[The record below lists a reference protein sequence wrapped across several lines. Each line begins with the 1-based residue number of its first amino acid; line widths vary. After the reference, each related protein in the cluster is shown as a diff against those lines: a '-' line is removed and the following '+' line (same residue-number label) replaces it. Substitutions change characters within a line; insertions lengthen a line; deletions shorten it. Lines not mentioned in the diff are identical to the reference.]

1 MIYDGDTL
9 DHFAGQQGTTLYT
22 TTVAGDHIIEAVATD
37 DLGVIGDAPPVHVRV
52 APAAPG
58 RILYLTADGSW
69 NNPAIWDDGQ
79 GNHVVPGAND
89 MAVLGHTGVTLTSD
103 VQVRAVSMNGAT
115 INYVGSTPLKLTIT
129 GFFTVGGGRV
139 YTDIDVADGAT
150 MLMIN
155 DSDLQLG
162 GLITNNGRLK
172 IHGKGGITG
181 IPGTGDGFFAA
192 IGRIWNRLV
201 ASFHRPAGGRRGSSP
216 HPPPP
221 PSAPPPPEVRPVA
234 VAAMTNSGRVVS
246 NDGGTLVSEGGAQ
259 IVSQG
264 AGNVISNDG
273 GTAIARRTAGLVDKN
288 GNPLISQDGS
298 NLVGRA
304 AIIGENSN
312 GIIGEHSNGFV
323 GHNGS
328 ALVAT
333 GGGNF
338 VRGAAAINVR
348 GTTNRG
354 ETPNDTPGFVQTA
367 GSFDLTGLSISGP
380 VELDGGILSGNGP
393 IIGDVTNNGAV
404 ITPGHSAGLIP
415 ITGSFA
421 QGSNGTLA
429 LEAFGGEKEQFDQVR
444 VGGSATLGGRLN
456 IYTFDNYVPLPNDPF
471 VPLDFN
477 GVSGNFGSVNA
488 NVQITP
494 NGVVASLPPMSV
506 PPPSLQ
512 LSALKSR
519 KTHGS
524 AGTFDVDLGS
534 GSGSEC
540 RSGGISGNYT
550 LVFTFTNPLTDVG
563 SATVTSGTGLVT
575 SSAVD
580 ADARQYIVNLTGVT
594 NAQTLNISLTN
605 LQDTYGQT
613 NNLVTG
619 AFNVLIGD
627 VNGDRSVNSGDTI
640 AVRNRSGQSTN
651 SLNFRADANADG
663 TINSGDAAVVRARS
677 GTFLP

>member
-1 MIYDGDTL
+1 
-9 DHFAGQQGTTLYT
+9 
-22 TTVAGDHIIEAVATD
+22 
-37 DLGVIGDAPPVHVRV
+37 
-52 APAAPG
+52 
-58 RILYLTADGSW
+58 
-69 NNPAIWDDGQ
+69 
-79 GNHVVPGAND
+79 
-89 MAVLGHTGVTLTSD
+89 
-103 VQVRAVSMNGAT
+103 
-115 INYVGSTPLKLTIT
+115 
-129 GFFTVGGGRV
+129 
-139 YTDIDVADGAT
+139 
-150 MLMIN
+150 
-155 DSDLQLG
+155 
-162 GLITNNGRLK
+162 
-172 IHGKGGITG
+172 
-181 IPGTGDGFFAA
+181 
-192 IGRIWNRLV
+192 
-201 ASFHRPAGGRRGSSP
+201 
-216 HPPPP
+216 
-221 PSAPPPPEVRPVA
+221 
-234 VAAMTNSGRVVS
+234 MTNSGGVVS
-246 NDGGTLVSEGGAQ
+246 HDGGTLVSEGGAQ

-354 ETPNDTPGFVQTA
+354 ETPNDTPAFVQTA

-421 QGSNGTLA
+421 QGPNGTLA

-456 IYTFDNYVPLPNDPF
+456 IYTFNNYVPLPNDPF
-471 VPLDFN
+471 APLDFN
-477 GVSGNFGSVNA
+477 GVSGNFSSTNT

-494 NGVVASLPPMSV
+494 NGAVASLPPMSV
-506 PPPSLQ
+506 PPPALQ
-512 LSALKSR
+512 LSTLKSR

-524 AGTFDVDLGS
+524 AGTFEIDLDLS
-534 GSGSEC
+534 GSGIEC
-540 RSGGISGNYT
+540 RSGGASGDYT
-550 LVFTFTNPLTDVG
+550 LVFTFTNPITDVA
-563 SATVTSGTGLVT
+563 SATVTSGNGSIT
-575 SSAVD
+575 SSGVD
-580 ADARQYIVNLTGVT
+580 ANAQQYVVNLTGVT
-594 NAQTLNISLTN
+594 NAQTLNVSLTN
-605 LQDTYGQT
+605 LHDTYGQT
-613 NNLVTG
+613 NSYVSG
-619 AFNVLIGD
+619 VFNVLMGDTNGDGNVNSGDALQTRNRAGQTTTSSNFRSD
-627 VNGDRSVNSGDTI
+627 VNTDGFINSGDTI
-640 AVRNRSGQSTN
+640 FVRTHSGS
-651 SLNFRADANADG
+651 SLPG
-663 TINSGDAAVVRARS
+663 AA
-677 GTFLP
+677 P